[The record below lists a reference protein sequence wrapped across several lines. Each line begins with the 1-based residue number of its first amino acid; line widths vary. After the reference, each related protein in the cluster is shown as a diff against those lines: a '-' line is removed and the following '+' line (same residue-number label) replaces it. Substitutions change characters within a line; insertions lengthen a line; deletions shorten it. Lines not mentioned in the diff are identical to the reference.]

1 MDKPNTQTATATTI
15 PPTLFADAAPLNGV
29 ELGLTITFEA
39 LAVTFAGAGELLV
52 VAAALGGTGTTLIVC
67 TTTTKLL
74 LA

>member
-1 MDKPNTQTATATTI
+1 M
-15 PPTLFADAAPLNGV
+15 NGV